1 MLRRVS
7 ARGRARADH
16 GSGKRTGLSLLVRTG
31 LSLPVW
37 RIDCAGFLVHA
48 FSVLLLTA
56 SASLA
61 GTWQETDVPAYAK
74 STEILAI
81 GSDGAFYSVSSNRHG
96 FFFQALL
103 ETYRFEKTA
112 SEGRTGGLLRRQN
125 VVFLADSCDGYT
137 ADASGRW
144 SLGAGG
150 KTYRLTVAGGE
161 ITTFHLLS
169 GDPEPRHS
177 C

>member
-1 MLRRVS
+1 MLLRS
-7 ARGRARADH
+7 NARPGHRP
-16 GSGKRTGLSLLVRTG
+16 GKRTGSP
-31 LSLPVW
+31 LPVR

-48 FSVLLLTA
+48 FAVLFLTS

-61 GTWQETDVPAYAK
+61 GAWQETDVPAYAK
-74 STEILAI
+74 SAEILAI
-81 GSDGAFYSVSSNRHG
+81 GNDGAFYSVSSNRHG
-96 FFFQALL
+96 FFFQAFL
-103 ETYRFEKTA
+103 ESYRFEKA
-112 SEGRTGGLLRRQN
+112 DGEGRTGRLLRRQN
-125 VVFLADSCDGYT
+125 VVFLSDSCDGYT
-137 ADASGRW
+137 AETSGRW

-161 ITTFHLLS
+161 VTTFHLLS